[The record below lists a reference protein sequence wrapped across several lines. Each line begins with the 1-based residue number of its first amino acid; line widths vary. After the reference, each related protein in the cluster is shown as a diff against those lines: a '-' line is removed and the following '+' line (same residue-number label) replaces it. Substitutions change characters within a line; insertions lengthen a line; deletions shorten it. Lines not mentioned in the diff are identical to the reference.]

1 MMDISLR
8 VLSKP
13 VAVALP
19 DIHRTLGPSYNERVL
34 PSLVN
39 EVTKAVVAQFTA
51 AELMVKREDASR
63 QIKEL
68 LSKRAAEFHIAID
81 DVSITHCMAFGKE
94 FRAAVEAK
102 QVAQQ
107 EVEKARFI
115 VQRAKQEKRTVIRR
129 AMGEAESALLIG
141 QAIAQNP
148 NFLRLRRLEAIREI
162 ADILATSKNRI
173 YLNADGLLLP
183 SISTI
188 EAESSP
194 QTILNEDLFPTLLSD
209 AKKMTL
215 SSEPE

>member
-1 MMDISLR
+1 
-8 VLSKP
+8 
-13 VAVALP
+13 
-19 DIHRTLGPSYNERVL
+19 
-34 PSLVN
+34 
-39 EVTKAVVAQFTA
+39 
-51 AELMVKREDASR
+51 
-63 QIKEL
+63 
-68 LSKRAAEFHIAID
+68 
-81 DVSITHCMAFGKE
+81 MAFGKE

-162 ADILATSKNRI
+162 ADILSTSKNRI
-173 YLNADGLLLP
+173 YLPADGLLLP

-188 EAESSP
+188 EDESSP
-194 QTILNEDLFPTLLSD
+194 QSILNEDLWSTLLSD
-209 AKKMTL
+209 ANKMTL
-215 SSEPE
+215 SQEPE